1 MELQAIAAHSNA
13 DHIGEHRLTNA
24 IASKQIKNTEGHSKP
39 SRSAFEAMIS
49 KELASF
55 LRLAKRLA
63 FPDEAR
69 AEDFVQDAII
79 KAYVGFQNGDLK
91 LTPQTGAW
99 IRKSI
104 YLNFLMH
111 RRSEKRVRYVAPE
124 LLESAKTVQPELHA
138 NQLSNDILAA
148 LEKISDEHR
157 EVIILI
163 DLEGIEYAEA
173 AEILSIPI
181 GTIRSRLNRA
191 RWNMANLL
199 RNSYGSNP

>member
-1 MELQAIAAHSNA
+1 
-13 DHIGEHRLTNA
+13 
-24 IASKQIKNTEGHSKP
+24 
-39 SRSAFEAMIS
+39 MIS

-111 RRSEKRVRYVAPE
+111 RRSERRVRYVAPE
-124 LLESAKTVQPELHA
+124 LLESAKTVQPEPHA
-138 NQLSNDILAA
+138 NQLSNDILNA

-157 EVIILI
+157 EVIILV

>member
-1 MELQAIAAHSNA
+1 MV
-13 DHIGEHRLTNA
+13 
-24 IASKQIKNTEGHSKP
+24 
-39 SRSAFEAMIS
+39 S
-49 KELASF
+49 KELAGF

-63 FPDEAR
+63 HPDEAR

-79 KAYVGFQNGDLK
+79 KAYIGFQNGDLK

-111 RRSEKRVRYVAPE
+111 RRSEKRVRYVSPE
-124 LLESAKTVQPELHA
+124 LLEGTQSTYAEPHA

-163 DLEGIEYAEA
+163 DLEGIEYSEA

-199 RNSYGSNP
+199 RSSYGSNP